1 MPLSPVEQDRQ
12 TLSEVVYTRLLDAIC
27 AGDLAPGEALVQ
39 EKLAATLGVS
49 RQPVLQALAIL
60 RREGFVEPADRRGYR
75 VTDLSGEMVAQVYE
89 LRGALDRLA
98 AGAAAKRAGPDA
110 RQRLEAVMREGDA
123 ALAAGDTAR
132 LIAADVAF
140 HETIYALARNPL
152 VEEAA
157 AQPWRHIRRAMGA
170 VLRDT
175 AGRRGV
181 WSEHRRI
188 ADAIIA
194 GDVAGAE
201 EAAAHHAAVA
211 ADRMLAE
218 PA

>member
-1 MPLSPVEQDRQ
+1 MPLVPVEQDRQ
-12 TLSEVVYTRLLDAIC
+12 TLSDVVYTRLLDAIC

-49 RQPVLQALAIL
+49 RQPVLQALAVL

-75 VTDLSGEMVAQVYE
+75 VTALSGEMVAQVYE

-98 AGAAAKRAGPDA
+98 AGAAARRAGPEA
-110 RQRLEAVMREGDA
+110 RTHLEAVMREGEA
-123 ALAAGDTAR
+123 AVAAGDTRR
-132 LIAADVAF
+132 LIEADVAF
-140 HETIYALARNPL
+140 HETIYRLARNPL

-170 VLRDT
+170 VLRD
-175 AGRRGV
+175 ASGRRGV
-181 WSEHRRI
+181 WAEHRRI
-188 ADAIIA
+188 VDAILA
-194 GDVAGAE
+194 GDAAAAE

-211 ADRMLAE
+211 GERMLAE